1 MRHLRKLRTA
11 PTLWLI
17 GLCALWLTVVVRA
30 GVVQP
35 SGKKAAMAAEYQQ
48 AAAPVKPAATA
59 APASNATLVGD
70 DTCSTCHSK
79 QADGYAKTPHHMK
92 SDTRTPA
99 GKQGCETCHGAG
111 SAHAADPEKQHL
123 KKFSTMSSDDV
134 NATCA
139 TCHNKGEHVLW
150 QGSTHESR
158 GVSCIS
164 CHSVHAPESDKGQL
178 KKKTQ
183 IETCAVCH
191 RDKASKLDRS
201 GHMPVREGKM
211 QCSSCHNTHGS
222 TGQKMLRVGDSVA
235 ELCTSCHADKR
246 GPFLWEHAPSR
257 EGCVTCHDAHGS
269 SNDRML
275 VAKQPFLCQRCHAPS
290 GHPGSV
296 YDGTQIATS
305 VRIFARGCVQCHAAI
320 HGSNHPAGN
329 RFLR

>member
-1 MRHLRKLRTA
+1 MGHFRKLRPA
-11 PTLWLI
+11 PTLLVAGI
-17 GLCALWLTVVVRA
+17 CAVWLTVVVRA
-30 GVVQP
+30 AVQP
-35 SGKKAAMAAEYQQ
+35 TAEKSAVKVVEQATSAA
-48 AAAPVKPAATA
+48 KPAA
-59 APASNATLVGD
+59 PQASNATYVGD
-70 DTCSTCHSK
+70 DTCSTCHDK
-79 QADGYAKTPHHMK
+79 QATGYAKTPHHMK
-92 SDTRTPA
+92 TDPRTPA

-111 SAHAADPEKQHL
+111 SAHAADPEKSHL
-123 KKFSTMSSDDV
+123 KKFSTMAADDV
-134 NATCA
+134 NQVCV
-139 TCHNKGEHVLW
+139 TCHNKGEHQLW

-158 GVSCIS
+158 GVSCVS

-222 TGQKMLRVGDSVA
+222 TNTKMLRVGDSVA

-257 EGCVTCHDAHGS
+257 DGCVTCHDAHGS

-290 GHPGSV
+290 GHPGTM
-296 YDGTQIATS
+296 YDATQVQTS

>member
-222 TGQKMLRVGDSVA
+222 TGQKMLRVGD
-235 ELCTSCHADKR
+235 
-246 GPFLWEHAPSR
+246 
-257 EGCVTCHDAHGS
+257 
-269 SNDRML
+269 
-275 VAKQPFLCQRCHAPS
+275 
-290 GHPGSV
+290 
-296 YDGTQIATS
+296 
-305 VRIFARGCVQCHAAI
+305 
-320 HGSNHPAGN
+320 
-329 RFLR
+329 